1 MALPSP
7 PAAPTECPLC
17 ARAPPTDGGPEALFA
32 FPCCEQRACAAC
44 AAAWVGKT
52 AADDFY
58 RASNSSR
65 RFRRGGACPFCRAP
79 AAPPTVRALQV
90 RRRDAVG
97 CGEGVQRGRRGGK
110 GGGEDAHCG
119 IARSESC
126 PRRGDGVPRPG
137 ARFPA
142 KGRSPATR
150 GAQHVYRCCVAEQD
164 GRQRRQ
170 RRWQRQRR
178 REMLPMFF
186 LGGES
191 WNAMD
196 PSKCVR
202 VWVSQRWPVAKVT
215 TSRAADSCAGN
226 QYDSPAARTRAWGL
240 PKVYG
245 TSRVF
250 RNIRVFTRSRFDAAG
265 HTAAWLTV
273 AAPSRNVYASA
284 RPHRSVGVTGSRRGK
299 HRRLAGWR
307 LGKAAATGG
316 A

>member
-1 MALPSP
+1 M
-7 PAAPTECPLC
+7 AAPGAT
-17 ARAPPTDGGPEALFA
+17 G
-32 FPCCEQRACAAC
+32 
-44 AAAWVGKT
+44 
-52 AADDFY
+52 Y
-58 RASNSSR
+58 R
-65 RFRRGGACPFCRAP
+65 GLAP
-79 AAPPTVRALQV
+79 AARPRGAARPREG
-90 RRRDAVG
+90 RSMCIGAVWRSRMG
-97 CGEGVQRGRRGGK
+97 GSGGRGAGSGSAGGRCCRCFF
-110 GGGEDAHCG
+110 GGE
-119 IARSESC
+119 
-126 PRRGDGVPRPG
+126 
-137 ARFPA
+137 
-142 KGRSPATR
+142 
-150 GAQHVYRCCVAEQD
+150 
-164 GRQRRQ
+164 
-170 RRWQRQRR
+170 
-178 REMLPMFF
+178 
-186 LGGES
+186 ES

-226 QYDSPAARTRAWGL
+226 QYDSPAARTRAWG

-250 RNIRVFTRSRFDAAG
+250 RNIRVFTRSRFDAVG
-265 HTAAWLTV
+265 HTAAWLTA

>member
-1 MALPSP
+1 MIFTARVTLRGASD
-7 PAAPTECPLC
+7 AA
-17 ARAPPTDGGPEALFA
+17 ARAPSAARPRRRRPSE
-32 FPCCEQRACAAC
+32 RSRCAAVTPLGAGRGC
-44 AAAWVGKT
+44 
-52 AADDFY
+52 
-58 RASNSSR
+58 
-65 RFRRGGACPFCRAP
+65 RGGAGAARA
-79 AAPPTVRALQV
+79 AERM
-90 RRRDAVG
+90 RD
-97 CGEGVQRGRRGGK
+97 
-110 GGGEDAHCG
+110 CG

-137 ARFPA
+137 ARCPA

-178 REMLPMFF
+178 REMLPMCVCFF
-186 LGGES
+186 VES

-215 TSRAADSCAGN
+215 TSRAADLCAGN

-250 RNIRVFTRSRFDAAG
+250 RNIRVFTRSRFDAVG
-265 HTAAWLTV
+265 HTAAWLTA